1 MSHGVNHPS
10 IVEGNGFKNNDK
22 DILSSCGHHNFDKKY
37 IYIYFTY
44 YVICNFFFFSQMR
57 VLISIEIE

>member
-10 IVEGNGFKNNDK
+10 IVEGNGFKNDDK
-22 DILSSCGHHNFDKKY
+22 DILSSCGYHNFDKKYIY

-44 YVICNFFFFSQMR
+44 YVICNFFSL
-57 VLISIEIE
+57 VKCVYL